1 VECYGILLAD
11 WTSAIALSSVCRPMS
26 LSISNG
32 STWSEL

>member
-11 WTSAIALSSVCRPMS
+11 WTSAIASSSVCMS